1 LGLIAM
7 GEPVL
12 VALDWG
18 TSRMRAFLLRREGE
32 VVDRVTSEDG
42 IMAVPAGG
50 FPAVLERVCGDWLRR
65 WPSLRIVMAG
75 MVGSRNGWAEAPYVE
90 CPASLSDVAARMLR
104 LPVGGTEALIVP
116 GLMARDADG
125 VPDVM
130 RGEETKI
137 AGTGLSDGVVVMPG
151 THSKWARLKGGVV
164 ESFATFM
171 TGDFYAALSEHTIL
185 SKLSERPED
194 EAGFV
199 AGLAAARH
207 PGGLTHL
214 AFAART
220 RVLLGDMPGT
230 QVGPYLSGLMI
241 GREVAEGLAMLKP
254 DEPVTLVADGGF
266 ARSYEQAFTTLGLP
280 CRVLPAEDTFL
291 GGLRRLA
298 DLAGA
303 AS

>member
-1 LGLIAM
+1 MTQPSLI
-7 GEPVL
+7 
-12 VALDWG
+12 ALDWG
-18 TSRMRAFLLRREGE
+18 TSRLRGFLLGSEGG
-32 VVDRVTSEDG
+32 VVDRVSSEDG

-50 FPAVLERVCGDWLRR
+50 FPAVLERVCGAWLRR
-65 WPSLRIVMAG
+65 WPQLPIVMAG
-75 MVGSRNGWAEAPYVE
+75 MVGSRNGWAEAAYVE
-90 CPASLSDVAARMLR
+90 CPASLHDVASHMLR
-104 LPVGGTEALIVP
+104 LPVGGTQALIVP
-116 GLMARDADG
+116 GLMVRDADG

-171 TGDFYAALSEHTIL
+171 TGDVYAALGEHTIL
-185 SKLSERPED
+185 SKLAEQPAD

-199 AGLAAARH
+199 AGLAAARRA
-207 PGGLTHL
+207 GGLTHL

-230 QVGPYLSGLMI
+230 QVGPYLSGLLI
-241 GREVAEGLAMLKP
+241 GREVAEGLALLAP

-266 ARSYEQAFTTLGLP
+266 ARSYEQAFAVLGLP
-280 CRVLPAEDTFL
+280 CRPLPAEETFL
-291 GGLRRLA
+291 RGLLRLA
-298 DLAGA
+298 GLAGNGP
-303 AS
+303 